1 MRKSNAFVNKLNLFT
16 GIVMVIVY
24 IAAGL
29 LVLFAKFIQLRLQDN
44 YRIILG
50 VAILVYGAYRLY
62 RVYRKYNEQKE
73 SQEDEEI

>member
-1 MRKSNAFVNKLNLFT
+1 MRKSDAFVNKLNLFI
-16 GIVMVIVY
+16 GITMVLVY

-62 RVYRKYNEQKE
+62 RVFKKYNEQKE
-73 SQEDEEI
+73 SEENEDI

>member
-16 GIVMVIVY
+16 GITMVLVY

-29 LVLFAKFIQLRLQDN
+29 LVLFAKFIQLRLQEN

-50 VAILVYGAYRLY
+50 VAILVYGAYRLL

-73 SQEDEEI
+73 SQEDEDI

>member
-1 MRKSNAFVNKLNLFT
+1 
-16 GIVMVIVY
+16 MVLVY

-29 LVLFAKFIQLRLQDN
+29 LVLFAKFIQLRLQEN

-50 VAILVYGAYRLY
+50 VAILVYGAYRLL

-73 SQEDEEI
+73 SQEDEDI

>member
-1 MRKSNAFVNKLNLFT
+1 MRKSDAFVNKLNLFI
-16 GIVMVIVY
+16 GITMVLVY

-44 YRIILG
+44 YRLILG

-62 RVYRKYNEQKE
+62 RVYKKYNEQKE
-73 SQEDEEI
+73 SQEDEDI

>member
-1 MRKSNAFVNKLNLFT
+1 MRKSDAFVNKLNLFI
-16 GIVMVIVY
+16 GITMVLVY

-50 VAILVYGAYRLY
+50 VAILVYGAYRLL
-62 RVYRKYNEQKE
+62 RVYKKYNEQKE
-73 SQEDEEI
+73 SQEDEDI

>member
-1 MRKSNAFVNKLNLFT
+1 
-16 GIVMVIVY
+16 MVLVY

-50 VAILVYGAYRLY
+50 VAILVYGAYRLL
-62 RVYRKYNEQKE
+62 RVYKKYNEQKE
-73 SQEDEEI
+73 SQEDEDI

>member
-16 GIVMVIVY
+16 GITMILVY

-29 LVLFAKFIQLRLQDN
+29 LVLFAKFIQLRLQEN

-50 VAILVYGAYRLY
+50 VAILVYGAYRLF

-73 SQEDEEI
+73 TEEDEDI

>member
-1 MRKSNAFVNKLNLFT
+1 MIL
-16 GIVMVIVY
+16 VY

-29 LVLFAKFIQLRLQDN
+29 LVLFAKFIQLRLQEN

-62 RVYRKYNEQKE
+62 RVYKKYNEQKE
-73 SQEDEEI
+73 TEEDEDI

>member
-16 GIVMVIVY
+16 GITMILVY

-29 LVLFAKFIQLRLQDN
+29 LVLFAKFIQLRLQEN

-62 RVYRKYNEQKE
+62 RVYKKYNEQKE
-73 SQEDEEI
+73 TEEDEDI